1 MRRKVHRSLDRPAAV
16 FGIRG
21 RFLYVFG
28 LIAAVALVA
37 GLAFGRAV
45 STLLGFV
52 VALAG
57 FLAAYLL
64 TVSLQSRIDGR
75 DLWKLL
81 AGRGLPSVYRTRP
94 MHVRNIWRGCNLPS
108 GTETHSDPWETES

>member
-37 GLAFGRAV
+37 GLALGRAV
-45 STLLGFV
+45 STALGFA
-52 VALAG
+52 VAIAG
-57 FLAAYLL
+57 FLAAYMV
-64 TVSLQSRIDGR
+64 TVSVQSRIDGR

-94 MHVRNIWRGCNLPS
+94 MHVRNLWRGFNMPS
-108 GTETHSDPWETES
+108 GAEKQSDTWETEA